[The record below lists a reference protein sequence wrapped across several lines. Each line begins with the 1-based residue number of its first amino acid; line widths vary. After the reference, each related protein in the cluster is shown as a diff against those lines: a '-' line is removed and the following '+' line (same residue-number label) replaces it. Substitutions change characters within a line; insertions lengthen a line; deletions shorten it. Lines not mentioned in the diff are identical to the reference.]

1 MRRTMR
7 TAGLAVWMA
16 GICWAT
22 GLGAQPARAAD
33 ALDEWRVLS
42 PYPTRDHLFSV
53 TFLDGRYVAMGGQ
66 GTWLESADG
75 RDWTVL
81 ENAAEDTPFHAHTM
95 THGDGL

>member
-53 TFLDGRYVAMGGQ
+53 TFLAGRYVAMGGQ
-66 GTWLESADG
+66 GTWLASASG
-75 RDWTVL
+75 RAWTEPDNAGEGAPVL
-81 ENAAEDTPFHAHTM
+81 AAPLAHRA
-95 THGDGL
+95 